1 MIKLNI
7 RLFNK
12 TWWVNQ
18 ISEKLKNSIKK
29 EFDSEPVYNEKYLRP
44 KKNLIMEKSTQMFT
58 ITKFKKKALSGIS
71 LSVLLT
77 DSIFRRVKNDY
88 PQVLIE

>member
-1 MIKLNI
+1 
-7 RLFNK
+7 
-12 TWWVNQ
+12 
-18 ISEKLKNSIKK
+18 
-29 EFDSEPVYNEKYLRP
+29 
-44 KKNLIMEKSTQMFT
+44 MEKSTQMFT
-58 ITKFKKKALSGIS
+58 ITKFKKKALSGIC